1 MSFLPI
7 GASVGWLAVLTG
19 VVGTYV
25 QRRRVTTNGAAG
37 VSLAT
42 WTLFAFMGCFWI
54 TYGVVAHS
62 AQVVAGSVL
71 CLPIQLS
78 IVVRLRPG
86 VRWGVVARAFAL
98 FLACCVVPTAM
109 LGWSGG
115 VYGTGVAMTINRLPQ
130 LIELVRN
137 ADAGGAIGL
146 LHAVTSPLAG
156 ELLLPWLAE
165 EDRDAALGYVW
176 QAVAALHVA
185 YDIDR
190 QSPEPA
196 PDVPSADSLVDRAL
210 ASGDEHAI
218 KLTEAALRSFERT
231 GEPALLWAAADAS
244 ARLAG

>member
-1 MSFLPI
+1 MSLLSF

-98 FLACCVVPTAM
+98 FFACCVVPTAM

-137 ADAGGAIGL
+137 ADAGGVAAGTWYL
-146 LHAVTSPLAG
+146 AVFGSMCWVLYYAGAHLWAPLIAT
-156 ELLLPWLAE
+156 
-165 EDRDAALGYVW
+165 
-176 QAVAALHVA
+176 AVAGVA
-185 YDIDR
+185 
-190 QSPEPA
+190 
-196 PDVPSADSLVDRAL
+196 SL
-210 ASGDEHAI
+210 AI
-218 KLTEAALRSFERT
+218 
-231 GEPALLWAAADAS
+231 ALLATWRH
-244 ARLAG
+244 ARPVPQWTLDEVYAV

>member
-98 FLACCVVPTAM
+98 FFACCVVPTAM

-137 ADAGGAIGL
+137 ADAGGVAAGTWYL
-146 LHAVTSPLAG
+146 AVFGSMCWVLYYAGAHLWAPLIAT
-156 ELLLPWLAE
+156 
-165 EDRDAALGYVW
+165 
-176 QAVAALHVA
+176 AVAGVA
-185 YDIDR
+185 
-190 QSPEPA
+190 
-196 PDVPSADSLVDRAL
+196 SL
-210 ASGDEHAI
+210 AI
-218 KLTEAALRSFERT
+218 
-231 GEPALLWAAADAS
+231 ALLATWRH
-244 ARLAG
+244 ARPVPQWTLDEVYAV

>member
-98 FLACCVVPTAM
+98 FFACCVVPTAM

-137 ADAGGAIGL
+137 ADAGGVAAGTWYL
-146 LHAVTSPLAG
+146 AVFGSMCWVLYYAGAHLWAPLIAT
-156 ELLLPWLAE
+156 
-165 EDRDAALGYVW
+165 
-176 QAVAALHVA
+176 AVAGVA
-185 YDIDR
+185 
-190 QSPEPA
+190 
-196 PDVPSADSLVDRAL
+196 SL
-210 ASGDEHAI
+210 AI
-218 KLTEAALRSFERT
+218 
-231 GEPALLWAAADAS
+231 ALLATWRH
-244 ARLAG
+244 ARPVPQWTLDEAYAV